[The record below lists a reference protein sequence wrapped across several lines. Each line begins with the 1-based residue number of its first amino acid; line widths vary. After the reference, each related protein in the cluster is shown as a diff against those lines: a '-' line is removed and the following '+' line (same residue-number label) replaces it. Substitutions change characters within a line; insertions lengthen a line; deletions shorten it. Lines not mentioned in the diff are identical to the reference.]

1 MIQYFREL
9 HGKLIKIKSDI
20 EARVVLIST
29 VRHLLQVVDY
39 SLVEWISARNPDPQL
54 QPSRE
59 LLLALRAPSD
69 GTLVEALEA
78 LLISAEQNGWTGAC
92 RLVIQSIEESDD
104 CIKVCGD
111 HAETLFG
118 LLRGLVELRNAG
130 GEGHGLPG
138 DYQRKAEQAALAF
151 TLNAIKDFVPR
162 IHDDGDLYSGPSG
175 LEIRLRM
182 LRAYSGNPVLV
193 RSIEELNS
201 ATVRVKGQY
210 YNSKRKLE
218 STSYEAWNPFSKFGG
233 QNISSLTEFANS
245 WLPLCYFPDR
255 ITDTFTGRA
264 EEKSALID
272 WLDDTDSRACLV
284 FGDGGVG
291 KTTLVVE
298 TLHQFLDEDI
308 EVNWKPKI
316 VTFYTAKRWQFGVNG
331 LSAIGA
337 GSPHLMDL
345 LAHLHVLLIGR
356 HPETSFYKRDVRSA
370 ATFLQDSM
378 KSELHLTKNEHLIV
392 VDNAETLIESDEE
405 RDTLGKELKEIAKR
419 VGRILIT
426 SRRREILGAEPVE
439 VKPLS
444 SIDAV
449 GFLRSRGEV
458 KLKLGPI
465 KRASDVELLAIVAEL
480 ERRPIVLE
488 AFISAL
494 CDPACNTLE
503 KAKKKVLGMLKKDLG
518 SFLFS
523 DAWVRFSKEIRRLLV
538 LMVRVSDVHDAQ
550 SFRICSNL
558 SGIQIQDAEKALEE
572 SSGIASVV
580 HVGGEMQISFSKNFI
595 NFCKDKDVVSAD
607 DVARAGDEYSRF
619 LSRARSFNGDRMA
632 AALRTP
638 VAKAAYR
645 AKNEGDMKAAR
656 DLFEQALVADNTNG
670 ILFDR
675 YAYFLFHDMRDN
687 KAALHQ
693 ARRATELSPS
703 EGEVWYTR
711 GLIEARIGE
720 VGAAEAS
727 LGKAGSLGISNV
739 RCGIQLAWAYLK
751 ARPRQLALAERQLL
765 VLQTITSHMLPA
777 SKVRLEIEHIGERLR
792 NLRMAD
798 H

>member
-1 MIQYFREL
+1 MIKYFQEA
-9 HGKLIKIKSDI
+9 HGKLTKIRSDI

-29 VRHLLQVVDY
+29 VRHLLQVINY
-39 SLVEWISARNPDPQL
+39 SLIEWISARNPDPQL

-59 LLLALRAPSD
+59 LLLALRTPSD
-69 GTLVEALEA
+69 GTLVEALDA
-78 LLISAEQNGWTGAC
+78 LLISAEQNGWIGAS
-92 RLVIQSIEESDD
+92 RPLIQSIEATED
-104 CIKVCGD
+104 CINVCGD
-111 HAETLFG
+111 HAETLSG
-118 LLRGLVELRNAG
+118 LLRGLVELRNDG

-138 DYQRKAEQAALAF
+138 YYERQAEQAALAF
-151 TLNAIKDFVPR
+151 ILNALRNFVPR
-162 IHDDGDLYSGPSG
+162 IHNDGELYSGPGG

-182 LRAYSGNPVLV
+182 LQAYGGNPVLV
-193 RSIEELNS
+193 RSIKELNS
-201 ATVRVKGQY
+201 ATVRVRGQY
-210 YNSKRKLE
+210 YNSRNKLE
-218 STSYEAWNPFSKFGG
+218 NAAYEAWNPFSKFGG
-233 QNISSLTEFANS
+233 QTLPSLTEFDNS
-245 WLPLCYFPDR
+245 WQPLCYFPDR

-264 EEKSALID
+264 DEKSALID

-284 FGDGGVG
+284 YGDGGVG

-298 TLHQFLDEDI
+298 TLHQFLDEGT
-308 EVNWKPKI
+308 EVNWKPKV
-316 VTFYTAKRWQFGVNG
+316 VTFYTAKRWQFSVSG
-331 LSAIGA
+331 LSPIGA
-337 GSPHLMDL
+337 GNPHLMDL
-345 LAHLHVLLIGR
+345 LAHLYVLLIGR
-356 HPETSFYKRDVRSA
+356 HPDTSFYKRDVRSA
-370 ATFLQDSM
+370 ATFLQDLM
-378 KSELHLTKNEHLIV
+378 TSELHLTKNEHLIV

-405 RDTLGKELKEIAKR
+405 RDRLGKELKDIAKR

-439 VKPLS
+439 VKSLS
-444 SIDAV
+444 AIDAV
-449 GFLRSRGEV
+449 GFLRSRGV
-458 KLKLGPI
+458 GKLKLTPI
-465 KRASDVELLAIVAEL
+465 KRANDVELLAIVADL

-494 CDPACNTLE
+494 CDPAFNTLD

-523 DAWVRFSKEIRRLLV
+523 DSWMRFSKEIRRLLV
-538 LMVRVSDVHDAQ
+538 LMVRVADVHDTQ

-558 SGIQIQDAEKALEE
+558 CGIQIQDAEKALEE

-580 HVGGEMQISFSKNFI
+580 HVDGGMQISFSKNFT

-607 DVARAGDEYSRF
+607 DVARAVGEYSRF
-619 LSRARSFNGDRMA
+619 LSRARSFTGDRMA
-632 AALRTP
+632 AAFRTP
-638 VAKAAYR
+638 VAKAAHR
-645 AKNEGDMKAAR
+645 AKNDGDLNAAR
-656 DLFEQALVADNTNG
+656 DLFEQAIVADNTNG
-670 ILFDR
+670 VLFDR

-693 ARRATELSPS
+693 ARRATDLSPS

-720 VGAAEAS
+720 VGAAEVS
-727 LGKAGSLGISNV
+727 LGKAESLGIDNV

-751 ARPRQLALAERQLL
+751 ACPKQLALTERQFL
-765 VLQTITSHMLPA
+765 VLQAKTSHMPPA

-792 NLRMAD
+792 NLRMAQ